1 MAEFVDSVPVHDP
14 RFVVQA
20 LSGTKTWPWVW
31 LVARVYLGYEWLQ
44 AGWHKITDGAWMS
57 GGTALQKF
65 WERAVQQPEPPARA
79 PIAFDWYRDFIQF
92 LLDGGHYAWFAK
104 VVAVGETLVG
114 LGLLLGAFTGIAAFF
129 GGLMN
134 WNFMMAGA
142 ASTNPVLFTIAILL
156 VLAWKNAGWIGLDRW
171 LLPWIGTP
179 WERGRLFERRE
190 PEPPELS

>member
-14 RFVVQA
+14 QFVVQA